1 MRIAFAFSAFA
12 SWLATRLPCPPSAYY
27 FTKEH
32 IAPRSLFPPVVTEKP
47 HNIIPLPAK
56 LNHARGNR
64 PYTAQWADGYMVY
77 SCKACPTP
85 GFCRGS
91 AVLSSRGVHPPDIY
105 KGVIARSV
113 LKTLYEFPHLKDKLD
128 KEVLDLE
135 TAIKWDSMFPMTKE
149 EHAFYIS
156 NSSSE

>member
-1 MRIAFAFSAFA
+1 MKLLHISSAFT
-12 SWLATRLPCPPSAYY
+12 SWLASRLPCPPPAYS

-32 IAPRSLFPPVVTEKP
+32 VVPKSLFPPVVTQKYY
-47 HNIIPLPAK
+47 NIIPMPAK

-64 PYTAQWADGYMVY
+64 PYTAQWSEGFMVY
-77 SCKACPTP
+77 SCSACPTP

-91 AVLSSRGVHPPDIY
+91 AVLSSKGVHPPDVY
-105 KGVIARSV
+105 KGIIARSV
-113 LKTLYEFPHLKDKLD
+113 LRTLFEFPGLRDKLNN
-128 KEVLDLE
+128 EVLDLN
-135 TAIKWDSMFPMTKE
+135 TAIEWDSKFPMSPE